1 MQFAVSLSAT
11 YWQTEL
17 NTSSTLIFSMQ
28 LSLSRSQ
35 CVRPQGLQSNCLYIT
50 VCPSPHG
57 LQTAGE
63 VGPNKAITLVPE
75 AVAIC
80 VGPLSF
86 PTNRAAF
93 LSNAARSRMLVL
105 PAMEYTGVV
114 IMDDKNC
121 IQIGK
126 GHVLN

>member
-1 MQFAVSLSAT
+1 MLFAVSLIVR
-11 YWQTEL
+11 YWQTAL
-17 NTSSTLIFSMQ
+17 NTSAMLIFSMQ
-28 LSLSRSQ
+28 PSLSISQ

-63 VGPNKAITLVPE
+63 VGPNRAITLAPE
-75 AVAIC
+75 AAAIC

-86 PTNRAAF
+86 PMNRAAF

-105 PAMEYTGVV
+105 PAMEYTGV
-114 IMDDKNC
+114 
-121 IQIGK
+121 
-126 GHVLN
+126 